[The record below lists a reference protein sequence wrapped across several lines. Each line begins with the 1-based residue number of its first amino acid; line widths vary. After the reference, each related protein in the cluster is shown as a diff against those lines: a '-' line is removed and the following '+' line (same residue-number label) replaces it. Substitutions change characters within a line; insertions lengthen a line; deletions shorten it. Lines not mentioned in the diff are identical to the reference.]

1 MSKPTFLQTSGAPP
15 FIDRHFP
22 KATELLRPWDR
33 EQKLDGP
40 TIIGVPLSK
49 PSISHSGASFTPGVV
64 RKLFQSYSTYAVEG
78 EVDLRDSTVLM
89 DAGDIHM
96 HATDIKESYRR
107 IEETVTTILGKN
119 KECIPLFIGGD
130 HSISYSTLKAMNEVK
145 SRRIGVIQFDAHH
158 DLRNTE
164 DGGPTNG
171 TPFRR
176 LLEAGVLK
184 GEHLVQVGIR
194 NYSNSAYY
202 HQYAM
207 ENSIKVYTMADVKK
221 HGIVEVIR
229 ETVDNLKDKVEHI
242 YLSIDIDVLDQAH
255 APGCPAIGPGGMT
268 SEQLLEA
275 IYLLGKEPSVCGLD
289 IVEIDPTID
298 FRDMT
303 SRVAVHCLLEF
314 LRGRSVLNK

>member
-1 MSKPTFLQTSGAPP
+1 MSRPAFLQTAGAPP
-15 FIDRHFP
+15 FVDRHYP
-22 KATELLRPWDR
+22 KAAELLQAWDGKG
-33 EQKLDGP
+33 ELTG
-40 TIIGVPLSK
+40 TTVIGVPLSK

-64 RKLFQSYSTYAVEG
+64 RKLLQSYSTYAVEG
-78 EVDLRDSTVLM
+78 EVDLRESSKLM

-107 IEETVTTILGKN
+107 IAESVTSLLGKN
-119 KECIPLFIGGD
+119 KDCIPIFIGGD
-130 HSISYSTLKAMNEVK
+130 HSITFSTLSGMNEVK
-145 SRRIGVIQFDAHH
+145 TGKIGVIQFDAHH

-176 LLEAGVLK
+176 LLEAGVLE
-184 GEHLVQVGIR
+184 GDHLVQIGIR
-194 NYSNSAYY
+194 NYSNSSYY
-202 HQYAM
+202 HRYAK
-207 ENSIKVYTMADVKK
+207 ENGVKVFTMGDVKK
-221 HGIVEVIR
+221 RGITDVIR
-229 ETVDNLKDKVEHI
+229 ESVEHLQGKVEHI
-242 YLSIDIDVLDQAH
+242 YLTIDIDVLDQAY

-268 SEQLLEA
+268 SDQLLEA
-275 IYLLGKEPSVCGLD
+275 IYLLGMEETVCGLD

-314 LRGRSVLNK
+314 LRGRYAKR